1 MKMFRFQSKDI
12 VSIGLGMSVGA
23 WGGWYFA
30 HNWLAV
36 IVGLVCGCCGGTV
49 AAIVTRILQRY
60 SNRSEASKSH

>member
-12 VSIGLGMSVGA
+12 VSIGLGMSAGA

-36 IVGLVCGCCGGTV
+36 IVGLGCCGGTV
-49 AAIVTRILQRY
+49 SEIVTRILQRY
-60 SNRSEASKSH
+60 SKRSEASKSH

>member
-12 VSIGLGMSVGA
+12 VSIGLGMSAGA

-36 IVGLVCGCCGGTV
+36 IVGLGC
-49 AAIVTRILQRY
+49 
-60 SNRSEASKSH
+60 